1 MAATTLPASTPRTD
15 SPPRY
20 RRMGAALA
28 KWAAKGATMAS
39 AVRHRDRSP
48 ALTIGGLGF
57 IDAGIWQHFHT
68 GTGLIAIGVSIL
80 LYDFSREKP

>member
-1 MAATTLPASTPRTD
+1 MAEATVPARSTAITPPWRRVRATAAT
-15 SPPRY
+15 
-20 RRMGAALA
+20 ALA
-28 KWAAKGATMAS
+28 KGAAMAS

-48 ALTIGGLGF
+48 ALTVGGLGF